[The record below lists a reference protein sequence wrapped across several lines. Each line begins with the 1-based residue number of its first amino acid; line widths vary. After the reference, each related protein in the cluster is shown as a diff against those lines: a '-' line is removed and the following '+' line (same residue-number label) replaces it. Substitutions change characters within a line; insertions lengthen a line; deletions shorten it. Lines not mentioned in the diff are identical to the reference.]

1 MTNRNKKT
9 GQQKVRDKAEA
20 QRNAPTNRPENPNLG
35 QSNRGGS
42 NPEANRG
49 EQSGPRTRE

>member
-9 GQQKVRDKAEA
+9 GQQKVRDKVEAE
-20 QRNAPTNRPENPNLG
+20 RNVPANRPESSGTG

-42 NPEANRG
+42 NPESNRS
-49 EQSGPRTRE
+49 EQSGQRTRE